1 LKGDSKR
8 KDKSDDDDQE
18 SDKKESKSIQSQAL
32 KAIIQK
38 REEKSKEIA
47 NLNIELDSAKA
58 REDTSLQH
66 TLEKKIAK
74 DEKQLKTLDKQTK
87 LASQA
92 KGFIDYV
99 SNFDISTDEILDEM
113 NVERDDTLRL
123 LLTLYQSISNVSIN

>member
-1 LKGDSKR
+1 
-8 KDKSDDDDQE
+8 
-18 SDKKESKSIQSQAL
+18 
-32 KAIIQK
+32 
-38 REEKSKEIA
+38 
-47 NLNIELDSAKA
+47 LNIELDSAKA

-123 LLTLYQSISNVSIN
+123 LLTLYQSISNVQY